1 MGFFSDLFDDFTD
14 PQKRARESALK
25 ENRRQ
30 GDISRG
36 RNRAIAAGTGFASDS
51 RLARLDSSVLDE
63 QRRQT
68 ARIHEQF
75 SSKSQLGGILGTL
88 GGALI
93 GSLIAPGVGT
103 AAGASIGGSL
113 FGGSPGL
120 AAAFGAGGGG
130 GGPAGSIPTAGL
142 TNFDTP
148 GQLPN
153 LVFPGQTGPTAQ
165 GAANTSFLFPQLFRA

>member
-1 MGFFSDLFDDFTD
+1 MGFFSDLFDDVLD

-25 ENRRQ
+25 ENQRQ

-93 GSLIAPGVGT
+93 GSFIAPGVGT
-103 AAGASIGGSL
+103 AVGASIGGSL

-120 AAAFGAGGGG
+120 ASAFGGGG
-130 GGPAGSIPTAGL
+130 SGPAGSIPTAGL

-165 GAANTSFLFPQLFRA
+165 GTANTSFLFPQLFRA